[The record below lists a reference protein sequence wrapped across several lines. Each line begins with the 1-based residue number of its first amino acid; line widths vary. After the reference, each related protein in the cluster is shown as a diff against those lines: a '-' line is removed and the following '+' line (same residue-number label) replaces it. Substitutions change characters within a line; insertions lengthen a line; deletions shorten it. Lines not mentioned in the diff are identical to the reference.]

1 MPWAVSSV
9 VMERM
14 RFCGSASRAGV
25 NVSACCRS
33 FGISRKTGYKWLRR
47 YRAGGAEV
55 LADRSS
61 RPLRISRQVAA
72 DVEVR
77 VVALKQ
83 AYPFWGPRKLRR
95 LLFDDRVTVSTVA
108 RVLKRHG
115 LVTPS
120 VSVAYPEVDR
130 WERGAPNEL
139 WQMDLKAAL
148 RSPDGRKVYP
158 VGILDD
164 NSRFL
169 VGLWLVPDQSDE
181 RILACWIAAAR
192 EYGLPHQTLTDHGAQ
207 FGMDNQESSA
217 FRTYLTACGVRHI
230 QGRVKHPQTQGK
242 IERLWRTLKVEVLT
256 TLDLAAPE
264 TWPPI
269 LERWRHQYN
278 HVRPHE
284 SLADQP
290 PVTRYRPSDR
300 PFIEPDRTER
310 IGRSDSL
317 YRRVNSRGWLALG
330 RYRWMIG
337 RGYAGW
343 TVEAR
348 PLGSGCWHIYF
359 RHHFICEIRPEPI
372 PSTLNRGTR
381 KSVTYVPIH
390 LSPMS

>member
-1 MPWAVSSV
+1 
-9 VMERM
+9 
-14 RFCGSASRAGV
+14 
-25 NVSACCRS
+25 
-33 FGISRKTGYKWLRR
+33 
-47 YRAGGAEV
+47 
-55 LADRSS
+55 
-61 RPLRISRQVAA
+61 VAA
-72 DVEVR
+72 DVEAQ

-83 AYPFWGPRKLRR
+83 AYLYWGPRKLRR
-95 LLFDDRVTVSTVA
+95 LLDQEAVTVSTVA

-120 VSVAYPEVDR
+120 ATEVAPEVDR
-130 WERGAPNEL
+130 WERGEPNEL

-148 RSPDGRKVYP
+148 RLPDGRKLYP

-169 VGLWLVPDQSDE
+169 VGLRLVPDQSDE
-181 RILACWIAAAR
+181 RILDCWIAAAR

-207 FGMDNQESSA
+207 FGMNNQQSSA
-217 FRTYLTACGVRHI
+217 FRTYLTACGVDHI

-256 TLDLAAPE
+256 RLDPSAPH
-264 TWPPI
+264 TWQEA
-269 LERWRHQYN
+269 LDAWRYQYN

-284 SLADQP
+284 SLGDHPPASRYQP
-290 PVTRYRPSDR
+290 STRCL
-300 PFIEPDRTER
+300 IEPDRHER

-317 YRRVNSRGWLALG
+317 YRRVEQKGWMALG

-348 PLGSGCWHIYF
+348 PLGDGCWHVYF
-359 RHHFICEIRPEPI
+359 RNRFICEIRPEPT
-372 PSTLNRGTR
+372 PRRDYQTVN
-381 KSVTYVPIH
+381 KSVTHVPTH
-390 LSPMS
+390 L